1 MLPVF
6 YNMFST
12 TYSNSEHSIN
22 TMYNQAE
29 DYGVLV
35 SHFSPEFYE
44 RSISNNSWNANDVY
58 VSMNDQ
64 CCFMSYA
71 SG

>member
-35 SHFSPEFYE
+35 SHFLQNFTK
-44 RSISNNSWNANDVY
+44 DL
-58 VSMNDQ
+58 
-64 CCFMSYA
+64 
-71 SG
+71 